1 MDALLQVAPG
11 TVPSGPR
18 RDIERWFVRR
28 GVPQFIEGYSTEQ
41 SMDARAAPFIA
52 AWIVIWTVLYWLGR
66 PDIPLPWDVVGAL
79 ASLLFV
85 LVAYRVIMAIRRR
98 SVSGPP
104 PRFDITDIAAFAILP
119 GIPTLVVGRD
129 LAMSIVMTLNI
140 LLGIGIIYMVIAF
153 GLLEI
158 ALWAL
163 GRLREHLLHIVT
175 LLSRTLPV
183 LLILVVFLM
192 FAAEICEAAHS
203 LHGGEIAAVLLLL
216 SGTRTPASS
225 GKTGRS
231 RWRSSSSPR

>member
-1 MDALLQVAPG
+1 MTNSYCTSRPRTLWAMDALLQVAPG

-104 PRFDITDIAAFAILP
+104 RRFDVTDIAAFAILP

-129 LAMSIVMTLNI
+129 PAMSIVS
-140 LLGIGIIYMVIAF
+140 AP
-153 GLLEI
+153 
-158 ALWAL
+158 
-163 GRLREHLLHIVT
+163 VT
-175 LLSRTLPV
+175 
-183 LLILVVFLM
+183 VVWEFDSS
-192 FAAEICEAAHS
+192 A
-203 LHGGEIAAVLLLL
+203 
-216 SGTRTPASS
+216 RRASCR
-225 GKTGRS
+225 RS
-231 RWRSSSSPR
+231 C

>member
-1 MDALLQVAPG
+1 MTNSYCTSRPRTLWAMDALLQVAPG

-66 PDIPLPWDVVGAL
+66 PDIPLPWDLVGAL

-104 PRFDITDIAAFAILP
+104 RRFDVTDIAAFAILP

-129 LAMSIVMTLNI
+129 PAMSIVMTLNI
-140 LLGIGIIYMVIAF
+140 LLGIGIIYTGHRVRPARDR
-153 GLLEI
+153 
-158 ALWAL
+158 AL
-163 GRLREHLLHIVT
+163 
-175 LLSRTLPV
+175 
-183 LLILVVFLM
+183 
-192 FAAEICEAAHS
+192 
-203 LHGGEIAAVLLLL
+203 
-216 SGTRTPASS
+216 GTRTPA
-225 GKTGRS
+225 GAP
-231 RWRSSSSPR
+231 SPHRDAALEDAARAPDPRRFPDVRG